1 MKAIR
6 HGARI
11 TTLTIL
17 LCAALL
23 LTSCSFFQAFTVES
37 LIRPP
42 KLTGENAL
50 IEKAFEAA
58 VNKDVMFISPIAG
71 DYRTAFVQFD
81 VDADGTDDTLVFYA
95 KKESPNEAHMH
106 LLKFDGEN
114 WYSAGDIT
122 GNGSEVYSVAF
133 YQFDQDAS
141 YEVAVC
147 WTVSDSRRSKTLSL
161 YKTSL
166 RDDVQQL
173 KQLSVIPLVDYL
185 ILDFDDDGL
194 LELMYLMDNSSDAE
208 QPFKVNL
215 IKMDPSDDAFHFVC
229 ELSLHQSVNL
239 PLKISYDIRVLR
251 CTLYVDCVNAD
262 GTYMTEIFYYDTEKA
277 LFSRMVNA
285 GGAELSELT
294 VRNTQVYCA
303 DIDNDRIVEVPVQ
316 REWDGATVQYPEAE
330 NSLPMSV
337 IEFTKRH
344 DNELLPMNVSY
355 FYAPDAQ
362 FRFRTDEFL
371 DEYVASYDATE
382 MLLQMF
388 TRDENASPL
397 FSVQFVPLAAHEAA
411 FNIIITEPEV
421 SLFTEKHIK
430 SLLELIN

>member
-1 MKAIR
+1 MKVIL
-6 HGARI
+6 HGIRI
-11 TTLTIL
+11 TTLIMI

-50 IEKAFEAA
+50 LEKAFEAA

-71 DYRTAFVQFD
+71 EYRTAFVQYD

-106 LLKFDGEN
+106 LLKYDGDN

-133 YQFDQDAS
+133 YQFDRDSAF
-141 YEVAVC
+141 EVAVC
-147 WTVSDSRRSKTLSL
+147 WTVSDTRRSKTLSL
-161 YKTSL
+161 YETSSQ
-166 RDDVQQL
+166 DDVQEL
-173 KQLSVIPLVDYL
+173 TQLSVIPLVDYL
-185 ILDFDDDGL
+185 ILDFDDDDQ

-215 IKMDPSDDAFHFVC
+215 IKMDPKDGAFHFVC

-239 PLKISYDIRVLR
+239 PLKINYDIKALR
-251 CTLYVDCVNAD
+251 CTLYIDCVNAD
-262 GTYMTEIFYYDTEKA
+262 GTYMTEIFYYDTQKA

-285 GGAELSELT
+285 GGVELSELT
-294 VRNTQVYCA
+294 VRNAQVYCS
-303 DIDNDRIVEVPVQ
+303 DVDNDKIVEVPVQ
-316 REWDGATVQYPEAE
+316 RVWDGATVLYPEAE
-330 NSLPMSV
+330 NPLPMNV
-337 IEFTKRH
+337 IEFVKRQ
-344 DNELLPMNVSY
+344 DNELSPLNVSY

-362 FRFRTDEFL
+362 FRFKTDEFL
-371 DEYVASYDATE
+371 DEYVAAYDTAE
-382 MLLQMF
+382 MILQVF
-388 TRDENASPL
+388 TRDDNAAPL
-397 FSVQFVPLAAHEAA
+397 FSVQYVPLAGNEAA
-411 FNIIITEPEV
+411 FNIVISEPEV
-421 SLFTEKHIK
+421 TLFTEKHIK
-430 SLLELIN
+430 SLLEIM

>member
-1 MKAIR
+1 MKAMR
-6 HGARI
+6 HGVRI
-11 TTLTIL
+11 ITLIFI

-23 LTSCSFFQAFTVES
+23 LTSCSFFQSFTVES

-50 IEKAFEAA
+50 IEKAFETA
-58 VNKDVMFISPIAG
+58 VNKDVMLISPIAG
-71 DYRTAFVQFD
+71 DYRNAFVQYD

-141 YEVAVC
+141 FEVAVC
-147 WTVSDSRRSKTLSL
+147 WTVSDTRRSKTLSL

-166 RDDVQQL
+166 NDDAHEL
-173 KQLSVIPLVDYL
+173 TQLSVIPLVDYL
-185 ILDFDDDGL
+185 ILDFDDDDQ

-215 IKMDPSDDAFHFVC
+215 IKMDPKDGAFHFVC

-239 PLKISYDIRVLR
+239 PLKINYDIKALR
-251 CTLYVDCVNAD
+251 CTLYIDCVNAD
-262 GTYMTEIFYYDTEKA
+262 GTYMTEIFYYDTQKA
-277 LFSRMVNA
+277 LFSRMVNTA
-285 GGAELSELT
+285 GAELSELT

-303 DIDNDRIVEVPVQ
+303 DIDNDKIVEVPLQ
-316 REWDGATVQYPEAE
+316 RVWSGATVLYPETE
-330 NSLPMSV
+330 NPLPMNV
-337 IEFTKRH
+337 IEFAKMQ
-344 DNELLPMNVSY
+344 DNELLPLNVSY

-362 FRFRTDEFL
+362 FRFKTDEFL
-371 DEYVASYDATE
+371 EEYVAAYDVTE
-382 MLLQMF
+382 MQLQLS
-388 TRDENASPL
+388 TRDENAAPL
-397 FSVQFVPLAAHEAA
+397 FTVQYVPLAGNEAA
-411 FNIIITEPEV
+411 FNIVIAEPEV
-421 SLFTEKHIK
+421 TLFTEKHIK
-430 SLLELIN
+430 SLFEILS